1 MKTSNKKISVIIALS
16 FLSACSLFAEMISQE
31 YILSKYKHKVDSLI
45 KIIMNDD
52 KFYDRLGY
60 LCDIYGHR
68 LSGSE
73 NLEKALDWLQIE
85 MQRDGLQN
93 VARDSVWV
101 PHWVRGEEKCQMLL
115 PWRKNIPVIAFGG
128 SISTPKEGIEADVL
142 VVKSFD
148 ELKEKSS
155 LAIGK
160 IVVFNVP
167 FVNYG
172 QAVQFRFRGAIE
184 AAASGAVA
192 SLTRSVTPQSNS
204 LHTGMMIYDD
214 KYPKIPH
221 GAITIEDADL
231 LERIQSRGLTPRIR
245 LILLNETKPDA
256 LSWNLR
262 SELVGKDLPNEII
275 AFGGHIDSW
284 DVGTGAHDDACG
296 CIASWAALK
305 YIKDANLH
313 PRRTLRVVFW
323 ANEENGVRG
332 GKAYCDQHSHEQ
344 HSLMFEFDAGCFRP
358 SKIGFSGPDTLLSII
373 KFFEPL
379 LQKIDSIT
387 VVKGGGGVDIDPM
400 VRTGVPAM
408 SLWTDSEGKYFR
420 YHHSELD
427 TFDKIN
433 KQDFQKCIAAIAV
446 VLYLYADLPLDYI
459 QFIKQTTH

>member
-1 MKTSNKKISVIIALS
+1 MKTELKKLSIILVV
-16 FLSACSLFAEMISQE
+16 LNLLPTILFSEMISQE
-31 YILSKYKHKVDSLI
+31 YILSKYEKKVDSLI

-52 KFYDRLGY
+52 KFYNRLGY

-73 NLEKALDWLQIE
+73 NLERALDWLEKE
-85 MQRDGLQN
+85 MYRDSLQN

-101 PHWVRGEEKCQMLL
+101 PHWVRGEEKCELIS

-128 SISTPKEGIEADVL
+128 SISTPNVGIEADVL
-142 VVKSFD
+142 VVKSFE
-148 ELKEKSS
+148 ELKDKAD
-155 LAIGK
+155 LAKGK
-160 IVVFNVP
+160 IIVYNVP
-167 FVNYG
+167 FVSYG
-172 QAVQFRFRGAIE
+172 QAVQFRFRGAID
-184 AAASGAVA
+184 AASVGAVA
-192 SLTRSVTPQSNS
+192 SLTRSVTPQNNS

-231 LERIQSRGLTPRIR
+231 LERIQARGLTPRIR
-245 LILLNETKPDA
+245 LLLLNESKPDA

-262 SELVGKDLPNEII
+262 SELTGREQPNEYI

-296 CIASWAALK
+296 CVASWAALTYLK
-305 YIKDANLH
+305 IANLI

-332 GKAYCDQHSHEQ
+332 GKAYRDQHSHEL

-358 SKIGFSGPDTLLSII
+358 SRIGFSGPDTIFSII

-408 SLWTDSEGKYFR
+408 SLWTDSQGNYFR
-420 YHHSELD
+420 FHHSELD
-427 TFDKIN
+427 TFDKID
-433 KQDFQKCIAAIAV
+433 KKEFQKCIATIAV
-446 VLYLYADLPLDYI
+446 ALYLYADLPIDYI